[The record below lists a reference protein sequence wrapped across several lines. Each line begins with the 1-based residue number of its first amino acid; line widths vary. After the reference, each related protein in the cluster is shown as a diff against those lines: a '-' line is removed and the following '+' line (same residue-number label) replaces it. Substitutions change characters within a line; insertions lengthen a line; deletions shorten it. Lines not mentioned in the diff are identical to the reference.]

1 MPNEYSIAQIISFA
15 KNSQVNSQLK
25 ISQDLVFKGGSL
37 NPEYSRLL
45 YLVRKSV
52 EFMNGANPANSTLRQ
67 VSEYLFALSRPYV
80 TATATISITNPSPQT
95 VNVGGTANFTVSV
108 FVSNAAP
115 YTIQWY
121 RNSVAIPGATS
132 TTYSLVNAQLT
143 DSGAQFYA
151 VATAP
156 GVGQAVSA
164 TVTITVVAPL
174 FAYFSYNAST
184 DYYPILLTNSDPF
197 AYQVTTAITH
207 NNPISIPLPG
217 AMPAN
222 VYMLVRVPIG
232 ESDKVTWFNTPL
244 NSGTLD
250 PTGDTA
256 WWASVAFGGFRYYA
270 SRGQISLDVT
280 QPLIFS

>member
-1 MPNEYSIAQIISFA
+1 MANEFSIAQIISFA

-52 EFMNGANPANSTLRQ
+52 EFMNGANPNNSTLRQ
-67 VSEYLFALSRPYV
+67 TAEYLFALSRPFV
-80 TATATISITNPSPQT
+80 TAAATISITNPSNQN
-95 VNVGGTANFTVSV
+95 VNVGQTANFTVSV

-115 YTIQWY
+115 YTLQWY

-143 DSGAQFYA
+143 DSGSTFYA

-164 TVTITVVAPL
+164 TVTITVTAPL
-174 FAYFSYNAST
+174 FAYFSYNAT
-184 DYYPILLTNSDPF
+184 VDYFPILLTNSDPF
-197 AYQVTTAITH
+197 AYQVTTPHSRALRLRLLGLTDLH
-207 NNPISIPLPG
+207 
-217 AMPAN
+217 AN
-222 VYMLVRVPIG
+222 LYPYDYYWDCPDELLGLARAASLVAEAPQGRAQLSVIRR
-232 ESDKVTWFNTPL
+232 WRHF
-244 NSGTLD
+244 SGH
-250 PTGDTA
+250 A
-256 WWASVAFGGFRYYA
+256 AR
-270 SRGQISLDVT
+270 R
-280 QPLIFS
+280 FSG

>member
-67 VSEYLFALSRPYV
+67 VSEYLFALSRPFV
-80 TATATISITNPSPQT
+80 TAAATISITNPSNQN
-95 VNVGGTANFTVSV
+95 VNVGQTANFTVSV

-143 DSGAQFYA
+143 DSGSTFYA

-164 TVTITVVAPL
+164 TVTITVTAPL
-174 FAYFSYNAST
+174 FAYFSYNAT
-184 DYYPILLTNSDPF
+184 VDYFPILLTNSDPF
-197 AYQVTTAITH
+197 AYQVTTSITH
-207 NNPISIPLPG
+207 NNPLVITLPP
-217 AMPAN
+217 AMPSN
-222 VYMLVRVPIG
+222 QFMLIKVPIG
-232 ESDKVTWFNTPL
+232 ESVKTGWVNTIS
-244 NSGTLD
+244 NSG
-250 PTGDTA
+250 PIPGPQFE
-256 WWASVAFGGFRYYA
+256 SIVQFGGFTYYA
-270 SRGQISLDVT
+270 SRNQISMDPTHTLVV
-280 QPLIFS
+280 S